1 MITINNNLSEDQRI
15 YLGELLSSIYKSH
28 LNQSYFYI
36 YDMNYS
42 YDKIEA
48 HFCEIEKKLKID
60 NEDNNRIDIIFSIML
75 KNNSRFRWKISCG
88 VHIDQINYLISN
100 GKDIEDI
107 SNEIYKDLLKII
119 DEKMKNRN

>member
-1 MITINNNLSEDQRI
+1 MITINNDLSENQRI
-15 YLGELLSSIYKSH
+15 CLEKLFSSIYKTH

-60 NEDNNRIDIIFSIML
+60 KDNKRIDMTFSIIL
-75 KNNSRFRWKISCG
+75 RNNSRSRGKIFCG
-88 VHIDQINYLISN
+88 VYIDQINYLISN